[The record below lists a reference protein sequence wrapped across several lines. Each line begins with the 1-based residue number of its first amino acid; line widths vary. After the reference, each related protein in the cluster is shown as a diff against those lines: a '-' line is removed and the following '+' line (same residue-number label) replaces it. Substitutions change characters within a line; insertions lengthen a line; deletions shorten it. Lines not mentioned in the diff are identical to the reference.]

1 VKLMLKLQWSDIFP
15 SASGRLGRKDYLAAL
30 FKLGMAYFLGVKIV
44 SVLLAIAIRRSGFGE
59 AANPFGMAQA
69 AALMQIILFWP
80 VLTLV
85 SRRMEDVKQSVR
97 ERYWVWRFTFPA
109 ALTLLVG
116 ANALTAVGLGGLV
129 NADLVTTLSP
139 LIPIVLITAG
149 ILTPEPVGS
158 GLPKLEVGPA
168 AAPAFAKLAKVI
180 KAKPLSAPEMAM
192 APSRTY
198 MRETSRPPTLN
209 MPAHA
214 SSGAVQRTYTL
225 PQQGRVKAGW
235 FN

>member
-1 VKLMLKLQWSDIFP
+1 MLKLQWSDIFP
-15 SASGRLGRKDYLAAL
+15 SASGRMGRKDYLAAL
-30 FKLGMAYFLGVKIV
+30 FKLAMAYFLGVKIV
-44 SVLLAIAIRRSGFGE
+44 SVLLAIAMRRSGYRE
-59 AANPFGMAQA
+59 AANPFAATQA
-69 AALMQIILFWP
+69 AALIQIILFWP

-97 ERYWVWRFTFPA
+97 ERHWVWRFTFPA

-116 ANALTAVGLGGLV
+116 ANALTALGLGGFV
-129 NADLVTTLSP
+129 NADLVTPLSP

-149 ILTPEPVGS
+149 FLTPEPMGS
-158 GLPKLEVGPA
+158 GMPQRD
-168 AAPAFAKLAKVI
+168 AAPAPAQAFAELAKVI
-180 KAKPLSAPEMAM
+180 KAKPLSASEMAM

-198 MRETSRPPTLN
+198 KRETSRPATLN
-209 MPAHA
+209 MPDYA
-214 SSGAVQRTYTL
+214 SSGAVQRTYRL